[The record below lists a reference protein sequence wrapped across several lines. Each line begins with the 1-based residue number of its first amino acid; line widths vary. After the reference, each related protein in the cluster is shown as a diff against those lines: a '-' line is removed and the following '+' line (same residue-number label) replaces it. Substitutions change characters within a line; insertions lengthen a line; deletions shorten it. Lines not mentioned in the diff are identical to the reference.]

1 MDLPFVFWWG
11 LLGSMWFIAWN
22 FSSAKGLGLYL
33 LRKVMASHVGI
44 LSVLVS
50 ETTPTFV
57 LLARIL
63 CLDLL

>member
-1 MDLPFVFWWG
+1 
-11 LLGSMWFIAWN
+11 MWFIAWN